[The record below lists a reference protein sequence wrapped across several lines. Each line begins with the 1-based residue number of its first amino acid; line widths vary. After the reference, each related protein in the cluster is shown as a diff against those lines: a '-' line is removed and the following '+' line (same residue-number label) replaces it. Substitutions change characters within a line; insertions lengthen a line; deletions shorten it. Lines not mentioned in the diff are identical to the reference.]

1 MLAKDLAKAIEKH
14 KGIVFVQTN
23 WTSETWIQVVK
34 KDIIE
39 HFKRKGNE
47 ETMLLLNVYSD
58 RAYVDGDYDMA
69 YDIMNAELAE
79 RKKNGY

>member
-1 MLAKDLAKAIEKH
+1 MLAKDLAKAIAQH

-39 HFKRKGNE
+39 HFKKKGNE
-47 ETMLLLNVYSD
+47 ETGLLLSVWSE
-58 RAYVDGDYDMA
+58 RAYIDADYD
-69 YDIMNAELAE
+69 IVSAEIEKELRE
-79 RKKNGY
+79 RNY